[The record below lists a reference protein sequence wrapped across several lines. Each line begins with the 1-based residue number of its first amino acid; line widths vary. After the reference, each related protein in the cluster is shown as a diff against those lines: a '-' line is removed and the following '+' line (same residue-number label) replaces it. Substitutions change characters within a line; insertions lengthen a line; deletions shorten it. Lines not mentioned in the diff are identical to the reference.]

1 MGARRVLLQAVR
13 GLARAHLI
21 NLQPLLRPTVDETS
35 RSRFSRVGVALR
47 RCGFASSP
55 DTFFQEAGL
64 ARAHSINL
72 QPLLLPTEDEISRPR
87 FSRVGVALRSC
98 GFASSPDTFIQEAG

>member
-55 DTFFQEAGL
+55 DTFFQKAVAYLSLILFPPFSHPPFFFLRPGARPLDQSPAPAL
-64 ARAHSINL
+64 AN
-72 QPLLLPTEDEISRPR
+72 
-87 FSRVGVALRSC
+87 
-98 GFASSPDTFIQEAG
+98 